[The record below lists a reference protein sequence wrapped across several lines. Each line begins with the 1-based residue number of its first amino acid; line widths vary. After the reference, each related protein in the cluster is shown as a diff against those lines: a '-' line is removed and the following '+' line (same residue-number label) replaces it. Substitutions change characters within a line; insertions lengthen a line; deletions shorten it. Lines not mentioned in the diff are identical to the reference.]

1 MAKSLVI
8 VESPAKAKTISKIL
22 GKDFVVKASAGH
34 VRDLPKKGLG
44 VEVRRKTFMPEYVVM
59 DDKEN
64 VVRELQ
70 EAAQGVGKI
79 FLAPDPDREGEAIAW
94 HLSEILKG
102 TPEASEL
109 PIHRIE
115 FNEITAD
122 AIKRAVKNPRAID
135 LHRVD
140 AQQARRVL
148 DRLVGYKI
156 SPLLWQKVQ
165 RGLSAGR
172 VQSVAVRLIC
182 DRERE
187 VRAFVPVEYWTLTAT
202 LLKGKEAFEAE
213 LCRWKGEKPVIGDA
227 ATAEAIVAA
236 VRPGPFTVGKLST
249 KPSTRKPAAPFTT
262 STLQQE
268 ASRRLG
274 FTVKRTMN
282 IAQGLYE
289 GVELGSEGPV
299 GLITYMRTDS
309 VRVAQEAQVE
319 AKDFIT
325 ATYGAD
331 HLPAKARVYT
341 SRKSAQEAHEA
352 IRPTSIHRRPDT
364 LKGILTADQMKLY
377 KLIWERF
384 CASQMADAR
393 LETLAV
399 DITSGEGTFRAT
411 DTRVL
416 FAGYQAAYKDTA
428 EEDAVAEKLVK
439 LPLLAEGETLACQK
453 LDPVQHFTQPPP
465 RFTEAT
471 LVRTLEEQG
480 IGRPSTYAATI
491 TTIQDRKYVEREGK
505 SLHPTDLGF
514 RVNDQLVAHFPDIV
528 DVSFT
533 SRMEQDLDAIEDGGR
548 EWIALIRD
556 FYEPFMATLK
566 KAEKEMEFVVVP
578 SGEICPNCGCQMLI
592 KSTWRG
598 SFLGCEGYPE
608 CKTTAPIIKRT
619 GQRCKREGC
628 TGEVIERTSRMGK
641 VFFGCDTYPAC
652 NWTSWGEPQDT
663 PCPRC
668 GATWMVKKF
677 PRAKGRRPYLQCA
690 VVECK
695 QIVNMPSTRKKD
707 DAAGDED
714 GEAPAN
720 A

>member
-8 VESPAKAKTISKIL
+8 VESPAKAKTIGKIL

-34 VRDLPKKGLG
+34 IRDLPKKGLG
-44 VEVRRKTFMPEYVVM
+44 VEVRRKTFLPEYVIM
-59 DDKEN
+59 DDKEK

-70 EAAQGVGKI
+70 EAAQGVREVY
-79 FLAPDPDREGEAIAW
+79 LAPDPDREGEAIAW
-94 HLSEILKG
+94 HLSEILKSDSG
-102 TPEASEL
+102 TQGI

-115 FNEITAD
+115 FNEITTE
-122 AIKRAVKNPRAID
+122 AIRRAVKNPRQID

-187 VRAFVPVEYWTLTAT
+187 IRAFQPVEYWTLTAK
-202 LLKGKEAFEAE
+202 LGKGKTAFEAE
-213 LCRWKGEKPVIGDA
+213 LVRWKGEKPVIGDG

-236 VRPGPFTVGKLST
+236 VRPGPFTVTKIVT
-249 KPSTRKPAAPFTT
+249 KPSSRKPAAPFTT

-274 FTVKRTMN
+274 FTVKRTMTL
-282 IAQGLYE
+282 AQGLYE

-309 VRVAQEAQVE
+309 VRIANEAQAE
-319 AKDFIT
+319 AREFIT
-325 ATYGAD
+325 STYGAD
-331 HLPAKARVYT
+331 HLPTKPRAYT

-352 IRPTSIHRRPDT
+352 IRPTSILRRPES
-364 LKGILTADQMKLY
+364 LKGILTPDQLKLY

-384 CASQMADAR
+384 CASQMSDAK
-393 LETLAV
+393 LETLSV
-399 DITSGEGTFRAT
+399 DIVSGEGTFRAT
-411 DTRVL
+411 DTKVV

-439 LPLLAEGETLACQK
+439 LPTLAEGEVLACTA

-505 SLHPTDLGF
+505 ALHPTDLGF

-528 DVSFT
+528 DVTFT
-533 SRMEQDLDAIEDGGR
+533 SRMEQDLDAVEEGDR

-556 FYEPFMATLK
+556 FYEPFLATLK
-566 KAEKEMEFVVVP
+566 KAEKEMEAVAVP
-578 SGEICPNCGCQMLI
+578 SGETCPNCGKQMLI
-592 KSTWRG
+592 KSTWKG

-619 GQRCKREGC
+619 GIRCKREGC

-641 VFFGCDTYPAC
+641 VFYGCDTYPAC
-652 NWTSWGEPQDT
+652 NWVSWGEPYDL
-663 PCPRC
+663 PCPKC
-668 GATWMVKKF
+668 GATWMIKKF
-677 PRAKGRRPYLQCA
+677 PRAKGRRPFLQCA
-690 VVECK
+690 IAECK
-695 QIVNMPSTRKKD
+695 HIVNMPTARKKGE
-707 DAAGDED
+707 DAAED
-714 GEAPAN
+714 GTEAPAE